1 MKLLFI
7 NNSLINL
14 NNKYINK
21 IGGIEHCNI
30 ELAKNL
36 SKLGHDITIA
46 SKIEEEKK
54 ISNISILPLNHLTSL
69 KKNNHYD
76 IVVSSNHSEFF
87 QFQKKIIKVLWLHNQ
102 LQIEKSVRKK
112 QLWPIIKYRPHVVFV
127 SDYLKKK
134 TSLFYPFSSKT
145 VIPNGCSELFFNNQR
160 SKIIKPIFIWTNKR
174 DRGLNDIIDIW
185 CKKICIDLPLAEF
198 HIHGITKSK
207 KYISNIDYN
216 NFRIKFFGLVS
227 RNYLANKYKFSAAML
242 HSGYDETFCISA
254 LEALSSGM
262 PVITIDRTALM
273 DRVINNFNGYKVNNF
288 DDMAD
293 IAISLFKNKTQ
304 LKRLSNNAVNHSKK
318 FKWENIAISWNKY
331 FKKLKLN
338 D

>member
-7 NNSLINL
+7 NNSLIDF
-14 NNKYINK
+14 NNKNQNK
-21 IGGIEHCNI
+21 NGGIEHCNI
-30 ELAKNL
+30 ELAKSL
-36 SKLGHDITIA
+36 SKLGHDITLV
-46 SKIEEEKK
+46 SKIKNKQK
-54 ISNISILPLNHLTSL
+54 ISNITNLPLNSL
-69 KKNNHYD
+69 NSFKSNNHYD

-87 QFQKKIIKVLWLHNQ
+87 QFQKKTIKVLWLHNQ
-102 LQIEKSVRKK
+102 LQIEKSIRKK

-134 TSLFYPFSSKT
+134 TSLYYPFLSKT
-145 VIPNGCSELFFNNQR
+145 IIPNGCSELFFNNQR
-160 SKIIKPIFIWTNKR
+160 SKIIKPIFVWTNKR
-174 DRGLNDIIDIW
+174 DKGLNDIIDIW
-185 CKKICIDLPLAEF
+185 CKKISIDLPIAEL

-207 KYISNIDYN
+207 KYISNIDYSK
-216 NFRIKFFGLVS
+216 FRIKFFGLVS

-262 PVITIDRTALM
+262 PVITIDRTALAE
-273 DRVINNFNGYKVNNF
+273 RVINNFNGYKVNNF

-304 LKRLSNNAVNHSKK
+304 LKCLSNNAVNHSKK
-318 FKWENIAISWNKY
+318 FKWDNIAISWNKY

>member
-46 SKIEEEKK
+46 SKIEKKKK
-54 ISNISILPLNHLTSL
+54 ISNITILPLNYLISL
-69 KKNNHYD
+69 KNNNHYD

-145 VIPNGCSELFFNNQR
+145 VIPNGCSQLFFNNQR

-185 CKKICIDLPLAEF
+185 CKKISIDLPIAEL

-207 KYISNIDYN
+207 KYISNIDYRK
-216 NFRIKFFGLVS
+216 FRIKFFGLVS

-262 PVITIDRTALM
+262 PVITIDRTALAE
-273 DRVINNFNGYKVNNF
+273 RVINNFNGYKVNNF

-304 LKRLSNNAVNHSKK
+304 LKCLSINAVNHSIK
-318 FKWENIAISWNKY
+318 FKWDNIAISWNKY